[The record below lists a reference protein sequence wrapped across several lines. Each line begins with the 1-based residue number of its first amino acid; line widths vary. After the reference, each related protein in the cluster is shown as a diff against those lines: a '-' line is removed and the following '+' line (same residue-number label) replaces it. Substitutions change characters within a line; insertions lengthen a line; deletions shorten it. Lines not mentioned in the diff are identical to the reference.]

1 MNRKQIGTMLMIG
14 DVILYLSTIVTGV
27 KKRPIFPLLAA
38 VSVVSLAMDVYSV
51 LTRRRR
57 SKW

>member
-1 MNRKQIGTMLMIG
+1 MIG

-27 KKRPIFPLLAA
+27 KKRPLFPLLAA
-38 VSVVSLAMDVYSV
+38 VSVVSLAMDTHSV